1 MTLLSLNVLILL
13 QDHGQKS
20 PLMAAIDN
28 NNERGVA
35 IMLDNFKD
43 FARMPVFDQDKSLIQ
58 DSGLFLPENELVCCR
73 YWRFMYPAENRTNE
87 SMRL

>member
-1 MTLLSLNVLILL
+1 
-13 QDHGQKS
+13 
-20 PLMAAIDN
+20 MAAIDN

-73 YWRFMYPAENRTNE
+73 YWRFMYPAENTTIHNSGNPQTE
-87 SMRL
+87 TSCEHL